1 MNTRVLQFIGIL
13 VLLLWGCS
21 EIKVDNFQ
29 KWCEFISGED
39 LKDKYAKS
47 WVIKISIT
55 VDEDRIRD
63 DFTSFLNRSL
73 LKKVQYKVPG
83 MAWMKAD
90 ELHIVNLSSI
100 QPVAPEIMIDKWE
113 KGLKSAL
120 QKKHTDFSDI
130 CIYETVTRLFSI
142 LYIHNIKFDDN
153 GSVLEDDA
161 TPIQFI
167 RKEKGVI
174 LE

>member
-1 MNTRVLQFIGIL
+1 MNTRALQFISIL
-13 VLLLWGCS
+13 VLLCGGCS

-29 KWCEFISGED
+29 KWCELISGED
-39 LKDKYAKS
+39 LKAKYAEF
-47 WVIKISIT
+47 WVVKVSIS

-63 DFTSFLNRSL
+63 DFISFLNRSL
-73 LKKVQYKVPG
+73 LKKVQYRVPE

-100 QPVAPEIMIDKWE
+100 QNIAPEIMIDKWE

-120 QKKHTDFSDI
+120 QEELTDFSDI

-142 LYIHNIKFDDN
+142 LYIHTINYDEN
-153 GSVLEDDA
+153 GSVLEDDV
-161 TPIQFI
+161 TSIQA
-167 RKEKGVI
+167 K
-174 LE
+174 

>member
-13 VLLLWGCS
+13 ALLVGGCS

-29 KWCEFISGED
+29 KWCELISGED
-39 LKDKYAKS
+39 LRDKYAKS
-47 WVIKISIT
+47 WVLKISIS

-63 DFTSFLNRSL
+63 DFISFLNRSL
-73 LKKVQYKVPG
+73 LKKVQYKVPE

-100 QPVAPEIMIDKWE
+100 QNIAPEIMIDKWE
-113 KGLKSAL
+113 KGLKLAL

-153 GSVLEDDA
+153 GSVLEDDV
-161 TPIQFI
+161 TPIQPNF
-167 RKEKGVI
+167 
-174 LE
+174 

>member
-1 MNTRVLQFIGIL
+1 LCG
-13 VLLLWGCS
+13 GCS

-29 KWCEFISGED
+29 KWCELISGED
-39 LKDKYAKS
+39 LKAKYAEF
-47 WVIKISIT
+47 WVVKVSIS

-63 DFTSFLNRSL
+63 DFISFLNRSL
-73 LKKVQYKVPG
+73 LKKVQYRVPE

-100 QPVAPEIMIDKWE
+100 QNIAPEIMIDKWE

-120 QKKHTDFSDI
+120 QKELTDFSDI

-142 LYIHNIKFDDN
+142 LYIHTINYDEN
-153 GSVLEDDA
+153 GSVLEDDV
-161 TPIQFI
+161 TSIQA
-167 RKEKGVI
+167 K
-174 LE
+174 

>member
-13 VLLLWGCS
+13 ALLVVGCS
-21 EIKVDNFQ
+21 DIKVDNFQ
-29 KWCEFISGED
+29 KWCELISGED
-39 LKDKYAKS
+39 LKDKYAKF
-47 WVIKISIT
+47 WVIKISIS

-73 LKKVQYKVPG
+73 LKKVQYKVPE

-100 QPVAPEIMIDKWE
+100 QNIAPEIMVAKWDR
-113 KGLKSAL
+113 GLKLAI

-130 CIYETVTRLFSI
+130 CVYETVTRLFSI
-142 LYIHNIKFDDN
+142 LYIHNIKYDEN
-153 GSVLEDDA
+153 GSVLEDDV
-161 TPIQFI
+161 TPIQSN
-167 RKEKGVI
+167 
-174 LE
+174 

>member
-1 MNTRVLQFIGIL
+1 MNTRALQFISIL
-13 VLLLWGCS
+13 VLLCGGCS

-29 KWCEFISGED
+29 KWCELISGED
-39 LKDKYAKS
+39 VKAKYAEF
-47 WVIKISIT
+47 WVVKVSIS

-63 DFTSFLNRSL
+63 DFISFLNRSL
-73 LKKVQYKVPG
+73 LKKVQYRVPE

-100 QPVAPEIMIDKWE
+100 QNIAPEIMIDKWE

-120 QKKHTDFSDI
+120 QKELTDFSDI

-142 LYIHNIKFDDN
+142 LYIHTINYDEN
-153 GSVLEDDA
+153 GSVLEDDV
-161 TPIQFI
+161 TSIQA
-167 RKEKGVI
+167 K
-174 LE
+174 

>member
-1 MNTRVLQFIGIL
+1 MNTRALQLISIL
-13 VLLLWGCS
+13 VLLCGGCS

-29 KWCEFISGED
+29 KWCELISGED
-39 LKDKYAKS
+39 LKAKYAEF
-47 WVIKISIT
+47 WVVKVSIS

-63 DFTSFLNRSL
+63 DFISFLNRSL
-73 LKKVQYKVPG
+73 LKKVQYRVPE

-100 QPVAPEIMIDKWE
+100 QNIAPEIMINKWE

-120 QKKHTDFSDI
+120 QKELTDFSDI

-142 LYIHNIKFDDN
+142 LYIHTINYDEN
-153 GSVLEDDA
+153 GSVLEDDV
-161 TPIQFI
+161 TSIQA
-167 RKEKGVI
+167 K
-174 LE
+174 

>member
-1 MNTRVLQFIGIL
+1 MNTRALQFISIL
-13 VLLLWGCS
+13 VLLCGGCS

-29 KWCEFISGED
+29 KWCELISGED
-39 LKDKYAKS
+39 LKAKYAEF
-47 WVIKISIT
+47 WVVKVSIS

-63 DFTSFLNRSL
+63 DFISFLNRSL
-73 LKKVQYKVPG
+73 LKKVQYRVPE

-100 QPVAPEIMIDKWE
+100 QNIAPEIMIDKWE

-120 QKKHTDFSDI
+120 QKELTDFSDI

-142 LYIHNIKFDDN
+142 LYIHTINYDEN
-153 GSVLEDDA
+153 GSVLEDDV
-161 TPIQFI
+161 TSIQA
-167 RKEKGVI
+167 K
-174 LE
+174 

>member
-1 MNTRVLQFIGIL
+1 MNTRVLQFVGIL
-13 VLLLWGCS
+13 ALLVLGCS

-29 KWCEFISGED
+29 KWCELISGED

-55 VDEDRIRD
+55 V
-63 DFTSFLNRSL
+63 SFLNRSL
-73 LKKVQYKVPG
+73 LKKVKYKVPG
-83 MAWMKAD
+83 MAWMKAN

-100 QPVAPEIMIDKWE
+100 QPIAPEIMIDKWE
-113 KGLKSAL
+113 KGLKSAV

-153 GSVLEDDA
+153 GSVLEDDV

-167 RKEKGVI
+167 RKVEVMAR
-174 LE
+174 

>member
-1 MNTRVLQFIGIL
+1 MNTRALQFISIL
-13 VLLLWGCS
+13 VLLCGGCS

-29 KWCEFISGED
+29 KWCELISGED
-39 LKDKYAKS
+39 LKAKYAEF
-47 WVIKISIT
+47 WVVKVSIS

-63 DFTSFLNRSL
+63 DFISFLNRSL
-73 LKKVQYKVPG
+73 LKKVQYRVPE

-100 QPVAPEIMIDKWE
+100 QNIAPEIMIDKWE

-120 QKKHTDFSDI
+120 QKEFTDFSDI

-142 LYIHNIKFDDN
+142 LYIHTINYDEN
-153 GSVLEDDA
+153 GSVLEDDV
-161 TPIQFI
+161 TSIQA
-167 RKEKGVI
+167 K
-174 LE
+174 

>member
-13 VLLLWGCS
+13 ALLVVGCS
-21 EIKVDNFQ
+21 DIKVDNFQ
-29 KWCEFISGED
+29 KWCELISGED
-39 LKDKYAKS
+39 LKDKYAKF
-47 WVIKISIT
+47 WVIKISIS

-73 LKKVQYKVPG
+73 LKKVQYKVPE

-100 QPVAPEIMIDKWE
+100 QNIAPEIMIAKWDR
-113 KGLKSAL
+113 GLKLAI

-130 CIYETVTRLFSI
+130 CVYETVTRLFSI
-142 LYIHNIKFDDN
+142 LYIHNIKYDEN
-153 GSVLEDDA
+153 GSVLEDDV
-161 TPIQFI
+161 TPIQSN
-167 RKEKGVI
+167 
-174 LE
+174 

>member
-1 MNTRVLQFIGIL
+1 MNTRALQLISIL
-13 VLLLWGCS
+13 VLLCGGCS

-29 KWCEFISGED
+29 KWCELISGED
-39 LKDKYAKS
+39 LKAKYAEF
-47 WVIKISIT
+47 WVVKVSIS

-63 DFTSFLNRSL
+63 DFISFLNRSL
-73 LKKVQYKVPG
+73 LKKVQYRVPE

-100 QPVAPEIMIDKWE
+100 QNIAPEIMIDKWE

-120 QKKHTDFSDI
+120 QKELTDFSDI

-142 LYIHNIKFDDN
+142 LYIHTINYDEN
-153 GSVLEDDA
+153 GSVLEDDV
-161 TPIQFI
+161 TSIQA
-167 RKEKGVI
+167 K
-174 LE
+174 